1 MPESDVLQGITT
13 WPGDIDQDI
22 RLESAHLFQDTIG
35 RESPRVEIVLYMYRN
50 IGIVER
56 NIRSSGRHIHT
67 RLDVL
72 LRLAQ
77 RLQGPHDVLV
87 ILYIIQ
93 DQKRTC
99 LIQGK
104 GTMRTS
110 PGIRH

>member
-56 NIRSSGRHIHT
+56 NIRSSGRTYTH
-67 RLDVL
+67 VL
-72 LRLAQ
+72 MSFFALR
-77 RLQGPHDVLV
+77 
-87 ILYIIQ
+87 
-93 DQKRTC
+93 
-99 LIQGK
+99 K
-104 GTMRTS
+104 GSKALMTS
-110 PGIRH
+110 S